1 MRGVVGLVD
10 GCARHPA
17 LLTLITCADWDTT
30 TRTYTANLV
39 ITAQPATG
47 PGQS

>member
-1 MRGVVGLVD
+1 M
-10 GCARHPA
+10 PA
-17 LLTLITCADWDTT
+17 TRPLLTLITCADWDTT